1 MGCFYS
7 KEDTQNQRHNT
18 PDAMDQLRRDL
29 DDDHQN
35 LRMLFAQI
43 ERGLAERTYLNT
55 TSQ

>member
-1 MGCFYS
+1 
-7 KEDTQNQRHNT
+7 
-18 PDAMDQLRRDL
+18 MDQLRRDL